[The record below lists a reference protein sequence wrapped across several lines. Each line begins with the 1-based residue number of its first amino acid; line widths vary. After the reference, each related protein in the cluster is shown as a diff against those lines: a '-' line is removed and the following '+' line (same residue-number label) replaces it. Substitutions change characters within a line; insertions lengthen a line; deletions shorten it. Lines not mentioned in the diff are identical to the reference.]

1 MGLSLLLTIR
11 KELPAKFCLDIS
23 ERDSPHGSKAGDD
36 EVHRSKSSDSIV
48 GCPFSI
54 PSIYIGRE
62 DGFHSRSIPL

>member
-36 EVHRSKSSDSIV
+36 EVV
-48 GCPFSI
+48 VTGA
-54 PSIYIGRE
+54 
-62 DGFHSRSIPL
+62 

>member
-36 EVHRSKSSDSIV
+36 EVV
-48 GCPFSI
+48 VPGA
-54 PSIYIGRE
+54 YIGRE

>member
-36 EVHRSKSSDSIV
+36 EVVVFCVDV
-48 GCPFSI
+48 QFFYL
-54 PSIYIGRE
+54 YIGNACL
-62 DGFHSRSIPL
+62 DPL